1 MPASS
6 TPASDQGAMA
16 EGPERDKKSLRHELR
31 TCVNQVLGYSEL
43 VQEDL
48 ARAGQHRFV
57 SDLKRIA
64 NAARRLQA
72 LVDRVPESTGEGG
85 AAAGGQASLPDPPA
99 PPSAPARERRAAG
112 QPPAGSAPATLLV
125 VDDDE
130 GNRDVLARVLRSKG
144 YSVLTAGSGPE
155 AIEIVESRPVD
166 LVLLDIMMPQV
177 SGLDV
182 LKALRERHP
191 AAALPIIMATA
202 KDQPHDVVQALSMGA
217 NDYVAKPL
225 DFAVLMAR
233 TEAQLSLKRAMA
245 EIRRLNE
252 ELKRRNQFIRRTF
265 GRYLSDEVVS
275 SLLETPEGQRLGG
288 EKRVVTLLMSDL
300 RGFTA
305 LAERLAPEQV
315 VRLLNNYL
323 GAMADVITRFQG
335 TIDEF
340 IGDAILALF
349 GAPLDR
355 EDDAERA
362 AACAV
367 AMQLAMA
374 EVNETNRREGLP
386 EVQMGV
392 AVHSGEVIVGNIG
405 SQTRAK
411 YGVVGTNVNLTAR
424 IESFTLP
431 GQILV
436 SDSAAASAGEALVLG
451 ESRSFQAKGFKD
463 PVTAYELKGVR
474 GRHGAVVPPAEESME
489 ALSREIPVS
498 FTVVDGTHVRQ
509 SSAEGRFVRAS
520 ATGAWVRA
528 RRNAPARANLRIR
541 VRDEGGE
548 ELPVDLYAKVVEGE
562 SDGGFQVRFSSAPP
576 EVVALIRS
584 ARRSG

>member
-1 MPASS
+1 MAQGPPRQRNAPPGEPEPKPA
-6 TPASDQGAMA
+6 PG
-16 EGPERDKKSLRHELR
+16 KSLRHELR

-48 ARAGQHRFV
+48 TRAGQPAFV
-57 SDLKRIA
+57 ADLKRIS
-64 NAARRLQA
+64 NAARRLES
-72 LVDRVPESTGEGG
+72 LVNQVPEAAV
-85 AAAGGQASLPDPPA
+85 AAAPVPTARMATAEPA
-99 PPSAPARERRAAG
+99 PSAAAPGPGLPAAA
-112 QPPAGSAPATLLV
+112 PLPPATLLV

-130 GNRDVLARVLRSKG
+130 NNRDVLSRVLQSKG
-144 YSVLTAGSGPE
+144 YGVVTAASGPE
-155 AIEIVESRPVD
+155 ALTVVAAQPVD
-166 LVLLDIMMPQV
+166 LVLLDIMMPEV

-182 LKALRERHP
+182 LKSLRARYS
-191 AAALPIIMATA
+191 ASALPVIMATA
-202 KDQPHDVVQALSMGA
+202 KDQPQDVVEALSMGA
-217 NDYVAKPL
+217 NDYVTKPL
-225 DFAVLMAR
+225 DFPVVLAR
-233 TEAQLSLKRAMA
+233 TEAQLSLKRAMG

-265 GRYLSDEVVS
+265 GRYLSDEVVA
-275 SLLETPEGQRLGG
+275 SLLETPEGTRLGG
-288 EKRVVTLLMSDL
+288 EKRTVTLLMSDL
-300 RGFTA
+300 RGFSA
-305 LAERLAPEQV
+305 LAERLEPEQV

-323 GAMADVITRFQG
+323 GAMAEVITRFQG

-392 AVHSGEVIVGNIG
+392 AVHTGEVIVGNIG

-411 YGVVGTNVNLTAR
+411 YGVVGTGVNLTAR

-431 GQILV
+431 GQVLV
-436 SDSAAASAGEALVLG
+436 SEPTVQSAGQTLVLG

-463 PVTAYELKGVR
+463 PVTVFELKGVR
-474 GRHGAVVPPAEESME
+474 GPYDVSLPEADEKME
-489 ALSREIPVS
+489 PLSREIAVS
-498 FTVVDGTHVRQ
+498 FTVVDGTHIRQ
-509 SSAEGRFVRAS
+509 APAEGRFVRAS
-520 ATGAWVRA
+520 PTGAWVRSDA
-528 RRNAPARANLRIR
+528 TAPARSNLRIR
-541 VRDEGGE
+541 VRDDAGA
-548 ELPVDLYAKVVEGE
+548 ELPVDLYAKVMDGGA
-562 SDGGFQVRFSSAPP
+562 DGGFEVRFSSAPP
-576 EVVALIRS
+576 EVVALIRT
-584 ARRSG
+584 ALPPA